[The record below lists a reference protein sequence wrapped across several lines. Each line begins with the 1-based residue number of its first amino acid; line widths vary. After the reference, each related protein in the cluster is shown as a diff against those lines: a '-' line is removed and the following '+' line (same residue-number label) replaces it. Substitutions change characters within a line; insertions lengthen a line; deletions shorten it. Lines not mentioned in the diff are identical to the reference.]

1 SLPLINSG
9 LPLIPAAVP
18 PERSVT
24 GPDARNRIR
33 WRTGITS
40 PPPCR
45 MPMIS
50 ISNSSIFWPWMTV
63 RPMPRMPGLMS
74 RSGMIGGST
83 ALDCAPFDPMARP
96 HHDLPDHAVAA
107 GARRDPDRAGQRRA
121 DVHQRLS
128 VVYLIAGFH
137 QTVLQHHA
145 RQGAL
150 HLEQIRGRGEP
161 RPNSTRRK
169 CLTVPRQ
176 PVELE
181 RGEDGRC
188 SSGEHDEQDRQRAHQ
203 PPYPA
208 NSSGRSALLVK

>member
-1 SLPLINSG
+1 ANCRLWTPGLSG
-9 LPLIPAAVP
+9 LQ
-18 PERSVT
+18 
-24 GPDARNRIR
+24 PDDDVA
-33 WRTGITS
+33 S
-40 PPPCR
+40 
-45 MPMIS
+45 
-50 ISNSSIFWPWMTV
+50 
-63 RPMPRMPGLMS
+63 
-74 RSGMIGGST
+74 
-83 ALDCAPFDPMARP
+83 FDPLARL
-96 HHDLPDHAVAA
+96 HQDLPNHAVAG

-128 VVYLIAGFH
+128 VVYLIADFH

-181 RGEDGRC
+181 RAKTAAAAAVNMTSRTASVRISPPTPQTPRGGPH
-188 SSGEHDEQDRQRAHQ
+188 SS
-203 PPYPA
+203 
-208 NSSGRSALLVK
+208 